1 MSYDAEPSIRAVKTI
16 LVRQARYRNN
26 VKLIRYINTAIDQ
39 VMEAKQPQDLDSAYP
54 IQSDHYADFVKAM
67 KFKDE
72 GEIASTELA
81 LNMVHEKLTTEV
93 ASGIGAHI
101 TRIQLLIQSLCE
113 LDVSILEREEHKDV
127 LRAWHRGLHG
137 LIKSE
142 CSVVANEMNNF
153 KATVWSWVLDKN
165 VSNVVKDLDYT
176 HEVDRNIAKLTE
188 AHKYAMVARAGAWS
202 LIRVVI
208 EMGDIDNLLDES

>member
-26 VKLIRYINTAIDQ
+26 VKLIRYINTAIDK
-39 VMEAKQPQDLDSAYP
+39 VVEAKQPQDVDFAYR

-93 ASGIGAHI
+93 TSGIGAHI
-101 TRIQLLIQSLCE
+101 SRIQLLIQSLCE
-113 LDVSILEREEHKDV
+113 LDVSILECEEHEDV
-127 LRAWHRGLHG
+127 L
-137 LIKSE
+137 
-142 CSVVANEMNNF
+142 
-153 KATVWSWVLDKN
+153 
-165 VSNVVKDLDYT
+165 
-176 HEVDRNIAKLTE
+176 
-188 AHKYAMVARAGAWS
+188 
-202 LIRVVI
+202 
-208 EMGDIDNLLDES
+208 